1 MKAVIIILFFKFI
14 TLNLYA
20 DIKWIPIE
28 PIAPIAPITPVNMN
42 QSSKLESNSSKVKPA
57 NQLLDNIK
65 TIQYLLDST
74 REREDLDRESE

>member
-28 PIAPIAPITPVNMN
+28 PIAPITPINMN
-42 QSSKLESNSSKVKPA
+42 EADKPESNISKTKPA

>member
-28 PIAPIAPITPVNMN
+28 PIAPIAPIITANIN
-42 QSSKLESNSSKVKPA
+42 QSGKPDSNLSKIKPA
-57 NQLLDNIK
+57 NQLLDNLK
-65 TIQYLLDST
+65 TIQYLLDNT
-74 REREDLDRESE
+74 RDREELNGENE